1 MDPPAS
7 PPPVEVLYSDDEIII
22 IDKPAAMLTHTH
34 SMDRDSPTVIE
45 ALAPRFGESVYTVH
59 RLDRMTTGAMVLAR
73 TRPSAGELSRQ
84 FRDREIGKT
93 YLAIVRGHLDAS
105 GTIETPI
112 ARTTDRAVLQAH
124 TDYETLAWGRVGEPI
139 GRYEEAWFSLVR
151 LSLLT
156 GRSHQARR
164 HLHRVD
170 HPVVGDNK
178 HGDKTYNRWAAGRMG
193 VKHLYLRAIELTFL
207 HPITGTGVQVRLGIP
222 DLWTRFLHVVGCE
235 TPEPLRRAPSVCQRD
250 TE

>member
-1 MDPPAS
+1 MDPSALPT
-7 PPPVEVLYSDDEIII
+7 PTEVLYADDEIIV
-22 IDKPAAMLTHTH
+22 IDKPSSMLTHTH
-34 SMDRDSPTVIE
+34 SMDRESPTVIE
-45 ALAPRFGESVYTVH
+45 ALAPGFGESVYTVH

-112 ARTTDRAVLQAH
+112 ARTTDSAVLQAH
-124 TDYETLAWGRVGEPI
+124 TDYTTLSWGRIDEPI
-139 GRYEEAWFSLVR
+139 GRYEEGWFSLVQ

-164 HLHRVD
+164 HLHRID
-170 HPVVGDNK
+170 HPIVGDNK
-178 HGDKTYNRWAAGRMG
+178 HGDKTYNRWAADRMG
-193 VKHLYLRAIELTFL
+193 VRHLYLRAIELSFR
-207 HPITGTGVQVRLGIP
+207 HPLTGTAMRVRLGIP
-222 DLWTRFLHVVGCE
+222 ELWTRFLREVGCDA
-235 TPEPLRRAPSVCQRD
+235 PDSFRRDPSVCQLD
-250 TE
+250 GE

>member
-1 MDPPAS
+1 MDPSLS

-34 SMDRDSPTVIE
+34 SMDRESPTIVQ
-45 ALAPRFGESVYTVH
+45 ALATEFGESVYTVH

-73 TRPSAGELSRQ
+73 TRASAGELSRQ

-93 YLAIVRGHLDAS
+93 YLAIVRGHLGAS

-112 ARTTDRAVLQAH
+112 ARTSDSTVLPAH
-124 TDYETLAWGRVGEPI
+124 TDYETLAWGRVSEPM
-139 GRYEEAWFSLVR
+139 GRYEEGWFSLVR

-164 HLHRVD
+164 HLHRID
-170 HPVVGDNK
+170 HPIVGDNK
-178 HGDKTYNRWAAGRMG
+178 HGDKAYNRWAADRMRT
-193 VKHLYLRAIELTFL
+193 KHLYLRAIELTFH
-207 HPITGTGVQVRLGIP
+207 HPHTGAGMRARLGIP
-222 DLWTRFLHVVGCE
+222 DLWTQFLHEVGCE
-235 TPEPLRRAPSVCQRD
+235 IPAPLQRAPSVCQPD
-250 TE
+250 PE

>member
-22 IDKPAAMLTHTH
+22 IDKPASMLTHTH
-34 SMDRDSPTVIE
+34 SMDRESPTVTE

-84 FRDREIGKT
+84 FRDREVGKT

-112 ARTTDRAVLQAH
+112 ARTSDSTVLAAH
-124 TDYETLAWGRVGEPI
+124 TNYTTLSLGRVAEPI
-139 GRYEEAWFSLVR
+139 GRYEEGWFSLVR

-164 HLHRVD
+164 HLHRID
-170 HPVVGDNK
+170 HPIVGDNK
-178 HGDKTYNRWAAGRMG
+178 HGDKTYNRWAAVRMG
-193 VKHLYLRAIELTFL
+193 TRHLYLRAIELTFR
-207 HPITGTGVQVRLGIP
+207 HPVSATQIEVRLGIP
-222 DLWTRFLHVVGCE
+222 DLWMRFLEAAGMRIPVH
-235 TPEPLRRAPSVCQRD
+235 LRREPTISHAD
-250 TE
+250 GE